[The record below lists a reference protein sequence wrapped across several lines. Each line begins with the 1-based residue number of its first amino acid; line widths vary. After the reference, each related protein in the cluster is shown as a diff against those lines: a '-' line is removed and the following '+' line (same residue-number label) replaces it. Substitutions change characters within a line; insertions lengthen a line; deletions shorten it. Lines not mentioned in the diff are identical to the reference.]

1 MKICIVDG
9 RGGGIGSRIVEG
21 LRNLAVEGH
30 AVVGLGLNVVS
41 AAAMAR
47 AGATQIETRE
57 QAITQQLGSA
67 DMIIGP
73 LSLLMPV
80 AMLGEVTPLVV
91 QAVLESQARK
101 FLLPINRRK
110 VEVIGTEGRTLD
122 TLILHAIQRVHQAAT
137 PPALS

>member
-21 LRNLAVEGH
+21 LQNLAIEGH

-73 LSLLMPV
+73 LSLLMPG
-80 AMLGEVTPLVV
+80 AMLGEVTQLVV
-91 QAVLESQARK
+91 QAVLDSHARK

-137 PPALS
+137 SPAMP

>member
-21 LRNLAVEGH
+21 LRNLAVDGH

-73 LSLLMPV
+73 LSLLMPG

-91 QAVLESQARK
+91 QAVLESHARK

-137 PPALS
+137 PPAMS

>member
-9 RGGGIGSRIVEG
+9 RGGGIGRRIVEG
-21 LRNLAVEGH
+21 LRGLAVDGH

-57 QAITQQLGSA
+57 PAITQQLGSA
-67 DMIIGP
+67 DMIIGS
-73 LSLLMPV
+73 LSLLMPG

-91 QAVLESQARK
+91 QAVLDSHARK

-122 TLILHAIQRVHQAAT
+122 TLILHTIQRVRQAAI
-137 PPALS
+137 PPAMS

>member
-21 LRNLAVEGH
+21 LQNLAIEGN
-30 AVVGLGLNVVS
+30 AVVGLGLNLVS

-73 LSLLMPV
+73 LSLLMPG

-91 QAVLESQARK
+91 QAVLDSHARK

-137 PPALS
+137 SPAMP

>member
-21 LRNLAVEGH
+21 LRGLAVDGH

-41 AAAMAR
+41 AQAMAR
-47 AGATQIETRE
+47 AGATQIETRQPE
-57 QAITQQLGSA
+57 ITQQLGSA

-73 LSLLMPV
+73 LSLLMPG

-91 QAVLESQARK
+91 QAVLDSNARK

>member
-9 RGGGIGSRIVEG
+9 RGGGIGRRIVEG
-21 LRNLAVEGH
+21 LRGLATDGH

-57 QAITQQLGSA
+57 QAISQQLGSA

-73 LSLLMPV
+73 LSLLMPG
-80 AMLGEVTPLVV
+80 AMLGEVTPLVAR
-91 QAVLESQARK
+91 AVLESHARK
-101 FLLPINRRK
+101 FLLPINRCK

-122 TLILHAIQRVHQAAT
+122 MLILHTIQRVHQAAT
-137 PPALS
+137 HAAMS

>member
-21 LRNLAVEGH
+21 LRNLAIEGH

-73 LSLLMPV
+73 LSLLMPG

-91 QAVLESQARK
+91 QAVLDSHARK

-137 PPALS
+137 SPAMP

>member
-73 LSLLMPV
+73 LSLLMPG

-91 QAVLESQARK
+91 QAVLDSHARK

-137 PPALS
+137 SPAMP